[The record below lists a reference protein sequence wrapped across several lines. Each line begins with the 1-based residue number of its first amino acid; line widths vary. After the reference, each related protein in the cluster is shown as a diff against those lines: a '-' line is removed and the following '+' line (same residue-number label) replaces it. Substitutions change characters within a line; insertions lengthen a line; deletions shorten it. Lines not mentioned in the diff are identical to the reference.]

1 MSKDRRNRT
10 ILAYIIAMARD
21 LGMMVIS
28 EGVEEK
34 EQIDFL
40 LDCNCDVFQGYY
52 FSKPIPVSAFEER
65 YCRN

>member
-1 MSKDRRNRT
+1 
-10 ILAYIIAMARD
+10 MARD

-65 YCRN
+65 YYRN